1 MFKIAFLVLIC
12 HHDLKTPNGLGF
24 LLHNSLIIYMYF
36 GLDFSASNSVVHLK
50 LMEMLYFF
58 YCSTEHRIWSN

>member
-36 GLDFSASNSVVHLK
+36 GLDFSAGNSVVHLK
-50 LMEMLYFF
+50 LMEML
-58 YCSTEHRIWSN
+58 